1 MDKNNNEG
9 KKLSFYQLIT
19 DEKLNIEIPI
29 IQRDYAQGRK
39 AATSIRNQFVNA
51 LFDSLEKKSSLHLD
65 FVYGNVKESKLIP
78 LDGQQRLTTL
88 FLLHWFLAIK
98 EKKFDH
104 FQEFMLDG
112 RRSKFTYETRL
123 SSREFCNELVNHKI
137 ELSKDFPTYEKYIK
151 NCNWYFTTWDRDPT
165 IQSMLVMLDTFR
177 ELYNKLDSE
186 NSLYDQ
192 LIDFENPTITFQF
205 LKLKDFGLT
214 DSLYIKM
221 NARGKPLTDF
231 ENFKAKFE
239 QLLKKHDKDNNTQ
252 IAPYFEKKIDTK
264 WTDIFWDFRNE
275 KDHLFDKE
283 FMNFVRVVATNSV
296 ASKED
301 PDFQV
306 LKSMTK
312 DKAEYGF
319 YELETYDAFNGQGI
333 SDLISFLDAI
343 DNNGAFKTYLDSKD
357 IINEEQLFLD
367 VTNYELTY
375 IKRLQFFAFYKY
387 IDYNQG
393 DDGIAEWARVIR
405 NLTANSVYRQVDSF
419 ETALKSIIKMLPYSS
434 KILEFLRNENK
445 PNGFLKFQLDEEE
458 VKAHLISKSKDWED
472 RIKEIENNKYFNG
485 QIEFLLDFSGISE
498 FFKNFKNC
506 NWTEDEDIEFR
517 SNFDYYAK
525 RASALFPENGLKDL
539 KDFKFERALL
549 SIGDYTLQKGRNRSF
564 LIDVDRE
571 IGWKRLLRDSENKK
585 RHYVKTLFDQ
595 IKDISNLENELDKI
609 INSVNITD
617 WRRYFIEHPE
627 VIKKCGKEKF
637 FRVNHYLGYR
647 DILIL
652 EKRQT
657 NGMHR
662 EYYTYGLCW
671 ILRKKGNKVNYKSE
685 NSVDLEKY
693 ISHINGHK
701 VEISYDTVSEDK
713 NGGFIVETERD
724 YEVFYEESEVIKY
737 LNELEILN

>member
-1 MDKNNNEG
+1 
-9 KKLSFYQLIT
+9 
-19 DEKLNIEIPI
+19 
-29 IQRDYAQGRK
+29 
-39 AATSIRNQFVNA
+39 
-51 LFDSLEKKSSLHLD
+51 
-65 FVYGNVKESKLIP
+65 
-78 LDGQQRLTTL
+78 
-88 FLLHWFLAIK
+88 
-98 EKKFDH
+98 
-104 FQEFMLDG
+104 
-112 RRSKFTYETRL
+112 
-123 SSREFCNELVNHKI
+123 
-137 ELSKDFPTYEKYIK
+137 
-151 NCNWYFTTWDRDPT
+151 
-165 IQSMLVMLDTFR
+165 
-177 ELYNKLDSE
+177 
-186 NSLYDQ
+186 
-192 LIDFENPTITFQF
+192 
-205 LKLKDFGLT
+205 
-214 DSLYIKM
+214 
-221 NARGKPLTDF
+221 
-231 ENFKAKFE
+231 
-239 QLLKKHDKDNNTQ
+239 
-252 IAPYFEKKIDTK
+252 
-264 WTDIFWDFRNE
+264 
-275 KDHLFDKE
+275 
-283 FMNFVRVVATNSV
+283 
-296 ASKED
+296 
-301 PDFQV
+301 
-306 LKSMTK
+306 
-312 DKAEYGF
+312 
-319 YELETYDAFNGQGI
+319 
-333 SDLISFLDAI
+333 
-343 DNNGAFKTYLDSKD
+343 
-357 IINEEQLFLD
+357 D